1 MYGFIFV
8 CVWCRWLFLL
18 VRWDDWVYCLYVF
31 GFCLGFGCWLFWI
44 CPVWVLLVELFAC
57 VGVFTG
63 VDSVFGYD
71 CLLWYCCGL
80 FVSVVWIVLLGVLFE
95 WWVIVLS
102 IIVRHLFTWLCLCY
116 YGDF

>member
-1 MYGFIFV
+1 M
-8 CVWCRWLFLL
+8 
-18 VRWDDWVYCLYVF
+18 
-31 GFCLGFGCWLFWI
+31 
-44 CPVWVLLVELFAC
+44 LLVELFAC

-102 IIVRHLFTWLCLCY
+102 IIARHLFTWLCLCY
-116 YGDF
+116 YGDFDATDLLLVLACVWVGGVAWLVVFVCV